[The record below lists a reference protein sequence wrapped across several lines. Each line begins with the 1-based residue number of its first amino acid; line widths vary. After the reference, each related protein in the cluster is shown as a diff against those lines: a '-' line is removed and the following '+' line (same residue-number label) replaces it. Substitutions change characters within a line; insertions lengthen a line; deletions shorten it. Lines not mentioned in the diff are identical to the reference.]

1 MASYPHVE
9 WLDLYN
15 DGTLHECAVLKRD
28 NIGSVYFVRLRELD
42 IVDKRR
48 LAKILTGRNA
58 TNFPLWD
65 LLFQTTLGNG
75 MNALEYFH
83 QYVKMRTP
91 QGRIMVPQVG
101 VMGAAAAGVMQAPAA
116 APVAPEAAQPAR
128 RSASRAT
135 PPPA

>member
-1 MASYPHVE
+1 MANYPHVE
-9 WLDLYN
+9 WIDLYS

-28 NIGSVYFVRLRELD
+28 NIGNVFFIRLRELD
-42 IVDKRR
+42 VVDKRR

-75 MNALEYFH
+75 MNALDYFH
-83 QYVKMRTP
+83 QYVKTRTP

-101 VMGAAAAGVMQAPAA
+101 VMGAALAGVIQAPTPAA
-116 APVAPEAAQPAR
+116 APADAAPAR